1 MLSLALAVVLPLGAE
16 PGPAPAAAPP
26 PESPAR
32 STQPFG
38 AAMAPAALPGG
49 SIGFWGTLGA
59 PEVAGGYRQGFS
71 LLEFEAIAR
80 FHYLELSGTVEAGV
94 RLAAWK
100 STRAVLAPTFS
111 LGFKANSGSR
121 AFDPFNFT
129 YFALRPRLGLVLS
142 ISVSDVVQ
150 VLATAEVPW
159 AIALNVTGFQ
169 VTPNV
174 GGGVEFQLNPKLSLV
189 GLGQIGVDVIKE
201 PLGVAVPRL
210 GWAVRLGVGYRL
222 F

>member
-1 MLSLALAVVLPLGAE
+1 MLSLALVVMLPL
-16 PGPAPAAAPP
+16 AADPSPPP
-26 PESPAR
+26 PEPAPR
-32 STQPFG
+32 NLQAYG

-49 SIGFWGTLGA
+49 SIAFWGTLGA
-59 PEVAGGYRQGFS
+59 PEIAGGYRQGFS

-80 FHYLELSGTVEAGV
+80 FHYLELSGTVEAGI

-100 STRAVLAPTFS
+100 SERAMLAPTFS
-111 LGFKANSGSR
+111 LGLKANSGAR
-121 AFDPFNFT
+121 AFDRFNFG
-129 YFALRPRLGLVLS
+129 YVALRPRLGLVAS

-169 VTPNV
+169 VTPTI

>member
-1 MLSLALAVVLPLGAE
+1 MLSLALVVMLPLGAE
-16 PGPAPAAAPP
+16 PAMPAPP
-26 PESPAR
+26 PAASRDIQA
-32 STQPFG
+32 FG
-38 AAMAPAALPGG
+38 VAMAPAALPAG
-49 SIGFWGTLGA
+49 SLGFWGTLGA
-59 PEVAGGYRQGFS
+59 PEVAAGYRQGFS

-100 STRAVLAPTFS
+100 SARAVVAPTFS
-111 LGFKANSGSR
+111 LGLKLNSGVR
-121 AFDPFNFT
+121 AFDPFNFG
-129 YFALRPRLGLVLS
+129 YVALRPRLGLVAS

-150 VLATAEVPW
+150 ILATAEVPW

-169 VTPNV
+169 VTPTV
-174 GGGVEFQLNPKLSLV
+174 GGGVEFQLNQKLSLV
-189 GLGQIGVDVIKE
+189 GLGQLGVDVIKE

-210 GWAVRLGVGYRL
+210 AWGVRLGVGYRL

>member
-1 MLSLALAVVLPLGAE
+1 MLSLALVVMLPLGAE
-16 PGPAPAAAPP
+16 PATTSPAPAPA
-26 PESPAR
+26 ESRDLQAH
-32 STQPFG
+32 G
-38 AAMAPAALPGG
+38 VAMAPAALPGG
-49 SIGFWGTLGA
+49 SLGFWGTLGA

-71 LLEFEAIAR
+71 LLEIEAIAR

-100 STRAVLAPTFS
+100 SARAVLAPTFS
-111 LGFKANSGSR
+111 LGLKVNSGVR
-121 AFDPFNFT
+121 AFDPFNFG
-129 YFALRPRLGLVLS
+129 YVALRPRLGLVAS

-150 VLATAEVPW
+150 ILATAELPW

-169 VTPNV
+169 VTPTV
-174 GGGVEFQLNPKLSLV
+174 GGGVEFQLNQKLSLV
-189 GLGQIGVDVIKE
+189 GLGQLGVDVIKE

-210 GWAVRLGVGYRL
+210 AWAVRLGVGYRL

>member
-1 MLSLALAVVLPLGAE
+1 MLSLALVVMLPLGAE
-16 PGPAPAAAPP
+16 PAMPAPP
-26 PESPAR
+26 PAVSRDIQAL
-32 STQPFG
+32 G
-38 AAMAPAALPGG
+38 VAMAPAALPAG
-49 SIGFWGTLGA
+49 SLGFWGTLGA
-59 PEVAGGYRQGFS
+59 PEVAAGYRQGFS

-100 STRAVLAPTFS
+100 SARAVVAPTFS
-111 LGFKANSGSR
+111 LGLKLNSGVR
-121 AFDPFNFT
+121 AFDPFNFG
-129 YFALRPRLGLVLS
+129 YVALRPRLGLVAS

-150 VLATAEVPW
+150 ILATAEVPW

-169 VTPNV
+169 VTPTV
-174 GGGVEFQLNPKLSLV
+174 GGGVEFQLNQKLSLV
-189 GLGQIGVDVIKE
+189 GLGQLGVDVIKE

-210 GWAVRLGVGYRL
+210 AWGVRLGVGYRL